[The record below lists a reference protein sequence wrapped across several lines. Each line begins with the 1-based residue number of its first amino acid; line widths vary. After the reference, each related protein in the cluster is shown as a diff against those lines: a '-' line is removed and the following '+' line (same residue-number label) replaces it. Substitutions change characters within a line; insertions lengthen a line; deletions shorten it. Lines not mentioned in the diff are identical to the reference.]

1 MCSCWPRRRESLLMP
16 DVSLPFGRRVA
27 SSKCER
33 AFRFVSAGNAESRR
47 RLFHV
52 LFLDFHRFERH
63 IRRWTWWRA
72 GNPRTELAKCA
83 KQAEKFGKCTGRKI
97 TCLFR
102 RGAAASLVANDPL
115 PRKPSGSGMSR
126 GCSAPEPPAFLPS
139 LPDADLCSG
148 RSLAGPSPPRL
159 IPQQQPTMAD
169 SRWEIY
175 HAYRVA

>member
-83 KQAEKFGKCTGRKI
+83 KQAEKSGKCTGRKI

-102 RGAAASLVANDPL
+102 RGAPASLVANDPL
-115 PRKPSGSGMSR
+115 AIRVGNVTGLLPQNRLLFFPRCLMPI
-126 GCSAPEPPAFLPS
+126 CA
-139 LPDADLCSG
+139 
-148 RSLAGPSPPRL
+148 LAVPWLGLHR
-159 IPQQQPTMAD
+159 
-169 SRWEIY
+169 
-175 HAYRVA
+175 RV